1 MKKIEVK
8 QASHITETFIDFLV
22 ELPLFDELKEKE
34 LNIVA
39 NCMTFFEL
47 EKEEILFQ
55 EGDEGDCI
63 YFVLDGIIDVIKE
76 SSPGSSVVIASLP
89 RGRSIGEMSVI
100 DNYPRSATAKA
111 RTQSSFLTLTQESF
125 DVIIDGYPKIGTKLL
140 KAILRLLSQ
149 NLRKTSS
156 RLADYMLPI
165 T

>member
-1 MKKIEVK
+1 MKKAVVN

-22 ELPLFDELKEKE
+22 ELPLFDALKEKE
-34 LNIVA
+34 LEIVA
-39 NCMTFFEL
+39 NYMTFFEL
-47 EKEEILFQ
+47 EKGEVLFE
-55 EGDEGDCI
+55 EGDKGGCI

-125 DVIIDGYPKIGTKLL
+125 NVIIDGYPKIGTKLL
-140 KAILRLLSQ
+140 KAISRLLSQ

-156 RLADYMLPI
+156 RLADYMFPI